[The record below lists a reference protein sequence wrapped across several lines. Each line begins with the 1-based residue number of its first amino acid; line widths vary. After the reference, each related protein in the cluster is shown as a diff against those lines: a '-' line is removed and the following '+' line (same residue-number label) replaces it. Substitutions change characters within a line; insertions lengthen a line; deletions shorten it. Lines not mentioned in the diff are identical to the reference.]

1 MTDFEQIDVVNGKT
15 SVESGLIGYDIAG
28 KPFRGHK
35 VLFADLNG
43 RGALIG
49 SDVP

>member
-1 MTDFEQIDVVNGKT
+1 MDF
-15 SVESGLIGYDIAG
+15 DIAG
-28 KPFRGHK
+28 KPFCGHK

-49 SDVP
+49 TDVLNSGKLDIECGRSISFTRH